1 MKNDLGR
8 SGYKEFII
16 DRAKS
21 HHAIDTQIDRISDEF
36 QRDESSEES
45 YDVERGEYRNTG
57 GDIADP
63 QGKA

>member
-21 HHAIDTQIDRISDEF
+21 QQEIATQIDRISDEF